1 MGGAKERQDDILA
14 RYKVGRAICIISM
27 QKSAIDSEDIIADSL
42 KRINLDI
49 LFKEWLLMLSLAGN
63 ETRHVVTP
71 NSPDITE
78 LFSMK

>member
-1 MGGAKERQDDILA
+1 TI
-14 RYKVGRAICIISM
+14 M
-27 QKSAIDSEDIIADSL
+27 QKSVIDSEDTMANSL
-42 KRINLDI
+42 KRVNFDN

-78 LFSMK
+78 LFSLKWCGHE

>member
-1 MGGAKERQDDILA
+1 
-14 RYKVGRAICIISM
+14 M
-27 QKSAIDSEDIIADSL
+27 QKSVIDSEDTMANSL
-42 KRINLDI
+42 KRVNFDN

-78 LFSMK
+78 LFSLKWCGHE